1 MLNAAAGIAAA
12 DEVITNKAT
21 DNNVLI
27 IELENDNLLC
37 NFPPKNL

>member
-1 MLNAAAGIAAA
+1 MLNAAAGIEAT
-12 DEVITNKAT
+12 DDIITNKAT
-21 DNNVLI
+21 DDNVLI